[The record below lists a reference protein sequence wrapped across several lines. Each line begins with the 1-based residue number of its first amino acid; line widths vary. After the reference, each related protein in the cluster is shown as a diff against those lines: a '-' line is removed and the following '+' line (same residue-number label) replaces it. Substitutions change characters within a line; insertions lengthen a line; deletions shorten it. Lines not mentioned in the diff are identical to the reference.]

1 MSNDKAQMGSSPA
14 TGRGFPERKYG
25 LNCAPSC
32 LPVGRD
38 PACSALAVRGT
49 RRPNQIQI
57 SKEVLND
64 LMSHTGF
71 FDIRNLAFGIAF
83 VEVMVCPLGQLIE
96 TILQEDS
103 FLLEMGPVSILID
116 LNRFSPDEYPS

>member
-1 MSNDKAQMGSSPA
+1 MSNDKAQMS
-14 TGRGFPERKYG
+14 
-25 LNCAPSC
+25 
-32 LPVGRD
+32 
-38 PACSALAVRGT
+38 
-49 RRPNQIQI
+49 NQIQI